1 MESALLHGLHGVFD
15 VAVAGHHDHLEVRCL
30 RDQGAQQVVPA
41 HARQRIVGQH
51 RVGLGPLDL
60 LQRQLGAV
68 AHGDLEALEAEVGT
82 NVVGEN
88 FIILDY
94 QDAVL
99 HGPLPLRY

>member
-1 MESALLHGLHGVFD
+1 M
-15 VAVAGHHDHLEVRCL
+15 
-30 RDQGAQQVVPA
+30 PA
-41 HARQRIVGQH
+41 HARQRVVGQH

-68 AHGDLEALEAEVGT
+68 ADRHLEAFEAQVGA

-94 QDAVL
+94 QDVVL
-99 HGPLPLRY
+99 HVPLPLRY